1 MIRRTRKWDHIGT
14 SIFSVMTQKAQAAQ
28 AINLAQGFPDF
39 DGPDAIKEAA
49 IGAIRSGHNQYAPAF
64 GIAPLRASLARH
76 QAKRTGVSYDP
87 DQEVTVFSG
96 ATEAIYCALQAILEA
111 GDEIIALEPFYD
123 SYPAAAYAAGARLVG
138 VPLTS
143 DWRLEPESLERAV
156 SHRTRAMII
165 NTPHNP
171 SGKVLN
177 QAEMDAIRDVAIRH
191 NLIVIMD
198 EVYEELVYAPSRHI
212 SMAALA
218 DMRER
223 TITISSTSKTFS
235 FTGWKVGYAFA
246 SPELTRMLRAVHQFT
261 VFCSATPLQ
270 HGMVAAFDLAEDYFE
285 ELRADYQKKR
295 DLLVSALKDS
305 GFRCT
310 TPAGTYFAIA
320 DYRGISDL
328 DDVAF
333 CDWLIQKV
341 KVAAVPLSAFYS
353 DQSRASREVGHVRF
367 AFCKGMNT
375 LEEAASRLKKGCR

>member
-1 MIRRTRKWDHIGT
+1 MIRRTHKWDHIGT

-39 DGPDAIKEAA
+39 DGPDEIKEAA
-49 IGAIRSGHNQYAPAF
+49 IAAIRSGHNQYAPAF
-64 GIAPLRASLARH
+64 GIPPLRAALSRH
-76 QAKRTGVSYDP
+76 QAKRTGEIYNP
-87 DQEVTVFSG
+87 DTEVTVFSG

-143 DWRLEPESLERAV
+143 DWQLDRALLEKAISP
-156 SHRTRAMII
+156 RTRAMII

-171 SGKVLN
+171 SGKVLS
-177 QAEMDAIRDVAIRH
+177 QGEMDVLREVAIRH

-212 SMAALA
+212 AMAAMA

-246 SPELTRMLRAVHQFT
+246 PPELTRMLRAVHQFT

-270 HGMVAAFDLAEDYFE
+270 HGMVAAFDLAEDYYRD
-285 ELRADYQKKR
+285 LRADYQHKR
-295 DLLVSALKDS
+295 DLLVSALKDA
-305 GFRCT
+305 GFRCSA
-310 TPAGTYFAIA
+310 PAGTYFVVA

-328 DDVAF
+328 DDVSF

-341 KVAAVPLSAFYS
+341 KVAAVPLSAFYT
-353 DQSRASREVGHVRF
+353 DQAKASREVGHVRF
-367 AFCKGMNT
+367 AFCKGLDT
-375 LEEAASRLKKGCR
+375 LEEAASRLKGCR